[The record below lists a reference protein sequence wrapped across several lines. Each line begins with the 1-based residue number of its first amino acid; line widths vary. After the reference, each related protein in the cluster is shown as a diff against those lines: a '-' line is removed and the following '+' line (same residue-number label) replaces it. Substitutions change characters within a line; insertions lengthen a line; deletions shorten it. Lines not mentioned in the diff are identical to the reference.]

1 MEGNG
6 SNAGH
11 LHFFYL
17 HRITCA
23 WAFPQLHNLN
33 LTYCL
38 KSSLSLTFC
47 FLFVCMVDQTQM
59 QLSSISPLGLF
70 EVIICNVERLKG
82 GPWSSELLG
91 EPKLEVEPDLKGG
104 DIRSLFIQWGLKNE
118 LLFAF
123 LKDVV
128 PMTHISWGRGR
139 NFFQALFYNW

>member
-1 MEGNG
+1 MGPMQAISISFIYTGLLVSEHSHSYTTLILLIACNLPCY
-6 SNAGH
+6 
-11 LHFFYL
+11 LHF
-17 HRITCA
+17 A
-23 WAFPQLHNLN
+23 
-33 LTYCL
+33 
-38 KSSLSLTFC
+38 
-47 FLFVCMVDQTQM
+47 LFVCMVDQTQM

-70 EVIICNVERLKG
+70 EGIICNVERLKG
-82 GPWSSELLG
+82 WPWSSELLG

-139 NFFQALFYNW
+139 NFFQALFYNR